1 MAHELPVLRRYK
13 LVLTGLTGV
22 FALAA
27 LYTTVLVFNYASVLR
42 QSSPYNFA
50 WAASQA
56 VGEFARLEE
65 RVAAHALADGGTPLD
80 EVRLRLDIVRNRVAV
95 LRGGGM
101 AEFIT
106 RFPDHGSVVERLSAA
121 LQGSASL
128 LDRSGTDRSGTVRD
142 ITSGPS
148 FPQSRPSSPASR
160 RRRTSSAVSGPPTAS
175 SGCLPSTGFSRPWP
189 AAWSCAASSSLPSSC
204 SRTGRSGARTM
215 A

>member
-65 RVAAHALADGGTPLD
+65 RVAAHALADGGTPLE
-80 EVRLRLDIVRNRVAV
+80 EVRLRLDIVRNRIGV

-121 LQGSASL
+121 LESSAAL
-128 LDRSGTDRSGTVRD
+128 LDQSGSDR
-142 ITSGPS
+142 
-148 FPQSRPSSPASR
+148 
-160 RRRTSSAVSGPPTAS
+160 
-175 SGCLPSTGFSRPWP
+175 
-189 AAWSCAASSSLPSSC
+189 
-204 SRTGRSGARTM
+204 
-215 A
+215 